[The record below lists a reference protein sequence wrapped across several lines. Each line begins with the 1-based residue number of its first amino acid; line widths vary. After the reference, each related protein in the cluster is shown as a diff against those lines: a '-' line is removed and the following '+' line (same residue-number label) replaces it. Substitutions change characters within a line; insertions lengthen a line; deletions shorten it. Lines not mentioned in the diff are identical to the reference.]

1 MRLRRAQ
8 TLLGVRQSL
17 EGFQRTDMGNIQP
30 LGGLRQKGIELR
42 RRHRHGRSANAQERL
57 ELRDVSLSA
66 THEGRR
72 RNRHWHQTGILAREK
87 HAVEIW
93 IRLCNDCY
101 SSAPLKSQAQ
111 EFSR

>member
-8 TLLGVRQSL
+8 TLLGLRQLL
-17 EGFQRTDMGNIQP
+17 EGFQHPDVGNIQL
-30 LGGLRQKGIELR
+30 LGGLGQKGIKLR

-72 RNRHWHQTGILAREK
+72 RNRHWHETGILASKK
-87 HAVEIW
+87 HAVKIW

-101 SSAPLKSQAQ
+101 SRAPVES
-111 EFSR
+111 

>member
-17 EGFQRTDMGNIQP
+17 EGFQRPDMGNIQL
-30 LGGLRQKGIELR
+30 LGGLGQKGIKLR
-42 RRHRHGRSANAQERL
+42 RRHRHGRPATAQKRL
-57 ELRDVSLSA
+57 ELRDISLSA

-72 RNRHWHQTGILAREK
+72 RNRHWHETGVLASEK

-101 SSAPLKSQAQ
+101 SRAPFQS
-111 EFSR
+111 